1 MHLRITIFF
10 IILCLSIPAFS
21 QSYEQCIE
29 QAYQAAQHDSL
40 TQAEALYRQAL
51 KLSPGDHR
59 NALVHHDLGH
69 VQEMI
74 YWNDITN
81 TKIAEEAM
89 YNYTRAIELL
99 PMSVPVRLS
108 RANFHLNLKN
118 YEKAAEDYTA
128 AVKKDPTNTEALNH
142 RAFAYYQNRNYDKA
156 MQDYKNILE
165 RHPSDY
171 NAALGVALVLQ
182 KTHKVSEAVRRM
194 EFLII
199 EHPDKAELYAVRSSM
214 FTDLNYLD
222 LAIVDIN
229 QAIKLQPKNPA
240 YLLQRADIY
249 EKQGKLQKA
258 KQDKEK
264 ARQL

>member
-1 MHLRITIFF
+1 MRLRITIFF
-10 IILCLSIPAFS
+10 FIACLNIPAFS

-29 QAYQAAQHDSL
+29 QAYHAAQHDSL

-74 YWNDITN
+74 YWKDVNN

-89 YNYTRAIELL
+89 YNYTRAIEMM
-99 PMSVPVRLS
+99 PISMPVRFS
-108 RANFHLNLKN
+108 RANFHLNLKH
-118 YEKAAEDYTA
+118 YEKAIEDYT
-128 AVKKDPTNTEALNH
+128 VIIKSTNENTEALNY

-156 MQDYKNILE
+156 MQDYKTILE

-182 KTHKVSEAVRRM
+182 RTYKVNEAVRRM
-194 EFLII
+194 EFLIT
-199 EHPDKAELYAVRSSM
+199 EHPDKAELYAVRASM
-214 FTDLNYLD
+214 FTDLEKLD
-222 LAIVDIN
+222 LALVDIN
-229 QAIKLQPKNPA
+229 QAIKLEPKNPA
-240 YLLQRADIY
+240 HFLQRAGIY
-249 EKQGKLQKA
+249 EKQGKQQKA
-258 KQDKEK
+258 KRDKEK
-264 ARQL
+264 AKLL